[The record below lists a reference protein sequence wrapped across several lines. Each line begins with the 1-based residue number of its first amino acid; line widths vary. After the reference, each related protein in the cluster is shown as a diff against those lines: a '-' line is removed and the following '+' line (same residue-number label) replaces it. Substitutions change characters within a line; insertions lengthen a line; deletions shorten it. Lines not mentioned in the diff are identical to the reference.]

1 MTLQTVEFFS
11 CVSMIY
17 FNRGDE
23 MIYFI
28 RHGLDDESYIGGW
41 SNISLTDIGRK
52 QIKDSANWIKE
63 NLNIKEIISSD
74 ILRARESALIIGNIL
89 NIDVTYSE
97 PLREQNK
104 GIYNGLE
111 RKKLKQVDKTFIKNV
126 QVDTIFPEGESLK
139 DLYRRI
145 CKLIDEL
152 DTLKDDVLIVTHRGV
167 INMIYYNSLDIPLD
181 MDKERFL
188 VTHGSVHEYDKNK
201 KMIRRIY

>member
-1 MTLQTVEFFS
+1 
-11 CVSMIY
+11 
-17 FNRGDE
+17 

-52 QIKDSANWIKE
+52 QIKDSANWIKD
-63 NLNIKEIISSD
+63 NLNIKRIISSD
-74 ILRARESALIIGNIL
+74 VSRAKESALIIASIL
-89 NIDVTYSE
+89 NIDVDCLES
-97 PLREQNK
+97 LREQNK

-145 CKLIDEL
+145 SKLICEL

-188 VTHGSVHEYDKNK
+188 VTHGSVHEYDKSK

>member
-1 MTLQTVEFFS
+1 
-11 CVSMIY
+11 
-17 FNRGDE
+17 

-89 NIDVTYSE
+89 NIEVTYLE

-111 RKKLKQVDKTFIKNV
+111 KKKLKQVDKTFIKNM

-167 INMIYYNSLDIPLD
+167 INMIYYNS
-181 MDKERFL
+181 
-188 VTHGSVHEYDKNK
+188 
-201 KMIRRIY
+201 

>member
-1 MTLQTVEFFS
+1 
-11 CVSMIY
+11 
-17 FNRGDE
+17 

-52 QIKDSANWIKE
+52 QIKDSANWIKD
-63 NLNIKEIISSD
+63 NLNIKRIISSD
-74 ILRARESALIIGNIL
+74 VSRAKESALIIASIL
-89 NIDVTYSE
+89 NIDVDCLES
-97 PLREQNK
+97 LREQNK

-126 QVDTIFPEGESLK
+126 QVDTIFPEGKSLK

-145 CKLIDEL
+145 SKLICEL
-152 DTLKDDVLIVTHRGV
+152 NVLEDDTLIVTHRGV

>member
-1 MTLQTVEFFS
+1 
-11 CVSMIY
+11 
-17 FNRGDE
+17 

-28 RHGLDDESYIGGW
+28 RHGLDDENYIGGW
-41 SNISLTDIGRK
+41 SNVPLTNIGRK
-52 QIKDSANWIKE
+52 QIENSANWIKE
-63 NLNIKEIISSD
+63 NLNVKKIISSD
-74 ILRARESALIIGNIL
+74 ILRARESVIIIGNIL
-89 NIDVTYSE
+89 NMDVTYLDS
-97 PLREQNK
+97 LREQNK

-111 RKKLKQVDKTFIKNV
+111 RKKLKQVDKAFIKNV
-126 QVDTIFPEGESLK
+126 QVDTVYPDGESLK
-139 DLYRRI
+139 NLYRRV

-152 DTLKDDVLIVTHRGV
+152 DAFEDNTLIVTHRGV